1 MYDSIVIGS
10 GPGGYVAAIKGAQLG
25 LSVAIIEKNDL
36 GGVCLNHGCIPTKT
50 LLKSA
55 KVYQEILKAN
65 TFGIKIDKSSV
76 SVDWLKMLK
85 RKDIAVKR
93 LTTGVKGLLQ
103 KNGVDIIQGLAEVVD
118 KNNIMVA
125 GKMYTTK
132 SIIIATGASA
142 FVPPIKG
149 IKEGIESNNIMTYK
163 EILNIK
169 EIPKNLVVLGGGVIG
184 VEFATLFNAVG
195 SNVTIIEKDKI
206 LQNVD
211 SEVRDSYRKLLK
223 KQKIKILEDT
233 ELLEI
238 TNNKAVTSSEEISFD
253 TMLLSIGTKPNL
265 VGVEKLNLKTY
276 GGGIVTNDSLETSIK
291 DVYAIGDVNGRTNL
305 AHVSSAEGEIA
316 IENVAGL
323 NKKMNY
329 NRVPAGIY
337 GFPEIAYVGLTE
349 DELPNDNYIISKFPL
364 AANGRALAE
373 GATDGFIK
381 IIADKEYGELV
392 GVHIIGA
399 SATELIAGIVSTMEL
414 EGTIYELAKTIHPH
428 PTISEIIME
437 AAKGA
442 IDKPIHI

>member
-1 MYDSIVIGS
+1 MYDTIIIGS

-25 LSVAIIEKNDL
+25 LSVAIVEKNDL
-36 GGVCLNHGCIPTKT
+36 GGICLNHGCIPTKT

-55 KVYQEILKAN
+55 KVYQEVLKASSY
-65 TFGIKIDKSSV
+65 GVKIDKSSV
-76 SVDWLKMLK
+76 SVDWPKMLK
-85 RKDIAVKR
+85 RKNLAVKR

-103 KNGVDIIQGLAEVVD
+103 KNGVDIIQGAADAIDNNSVV
-118 KNNIMVA
+118 VL
-125 GKMYTTK
+125 GKTYKTK
-132 SIIIATGASA
+132 SIIIATGASP
-142 FVPPIKG
+142 FIPPIHG
-149 IKEGIESNNIMTYK
+149 IKEGIKNNTVVTYK

-169 EIPKNLVVLGGGVIG
+169 EVPKNLVVLGGGVIG

-195 SNVTIIEKDKI
+195 SKVTIIEKDMI
-206 LQNVD
+206 LQTVD
-211 SEVRDSYRKLLK
+211 SEIRDTFRKLLK
-223 KQKIKILEDT
+223 KQGIKVLENTELIKITD
-233 ELLEI
+233 
-238 TNNKAVTSSEEISFD
+238 NKAVINSEEIDFD
-253 TMLLSIGTKPNL
+253 TLLFSIGTKPNL
-265 VGVEKLNLKTY
+265 VGTEKLNLETY
-276 GGGIVTNDSLETSIK
+276 GGGIVTNDSLETNIK
-291 DVYAIGDVNGRTNL
+291 NVYAIGDVNGRTNL

-316 IENVAGL
+316 IENIAGL

-329 NRVPAGIY
+329 NRVPSGIY

-349 DELPNDNYIISKFPL
+349 DELPNDNFIISKFPL

-442 IDKPIHI
+442 IDKPIHM